1 MIMKLKHEYAIH
13 TDTYIRVRTTSLSL
27 LCPTQAGDATA
38 EELSSAVQLRT
49 AVMPIKGDEAVPELM
64 EVTEEMKE
72 VKAYAKLRLERMN
85 VRMAGIRKKKLD
97 DAEKDEKK

>member
-1 MIMKLKHEYAIH
+1 M
-13 TDTYIRVRTTSLSL
+13 
-27 LCPTQAGDATA
+27 PQAGDASA
-38 EELSSAVQLRT
+38 EELSSATQLRT
-49 AVMPIKGDEAVPELM
+49 AVMPITQEASVPELM
-64 EVTEEMKE
+64 EITDEMKE

>member
-1 MIMKLKHEYAIH
+1 MQ
-13 TDTYIRVRTTSLSL
+13 
-27 LCPTQAGDATA
+27 QAGDASA
-38 EELSSAVQLRT
+38 EELSNATQLRT
-49 AVMPIKGDEAVPELM
+49 AVMPITQETSVPELM

-72 VKAYAKLRLERMN
+72 VKGYAKLRLERMN